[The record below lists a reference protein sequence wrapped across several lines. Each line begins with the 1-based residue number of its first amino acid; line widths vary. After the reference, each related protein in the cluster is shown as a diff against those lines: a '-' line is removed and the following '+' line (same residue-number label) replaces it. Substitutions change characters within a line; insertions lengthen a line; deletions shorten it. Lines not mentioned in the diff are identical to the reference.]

1 MSPYYYYYY
10 YYYYIILAITSKQGI
25 YNYIPETNHISRA
38 YSVAALLYLQCAT
51 CNVMSPYYYYYMP
64 MYNLSDMMFHNATMF
79 KVVD

>member
-1 MSPYYYYYY
+1 MSPYY